1 MGIYHLF
8 CRLRLVQL
16 KMAQSMFGIS
26 VEGGH
31 QLLFK
36 ATMRWVLVFSRLTLC
51 IQHTWFCRLLL
62 HDQLVTRK
70 LIACIS
76 QKLL

>member
-8 CRLRLVQL
+8 CRLCLVQL

-26 VEGGH
+26 EEEGH

-51 IQHTWFCRLLL
+51 IQHTWFCSLLL
-62 HDQLVTRK
+62 HDQLVTCD
-70 LIACIS
+70 LIAYIS